1 MDGTTSKLEVPEFP
15 DFKPDIEKLSKSIE
29 RLEKKVTDIKQLRVT
44 NLCLL
49 TLLGSSNMNV
59 QVASVLSDQKHHLE

>member
-29 RLEKKVTDIKQLRVT
+29 RLEKKVTDIKQSKLACDELMSFNTSWKLEYER
-44 NLCLL
+44 
-49 TLLGSSNMNV
+49 SSCFS
-59 QVASVLSDQKHHLE
+59 AL